1 MVSKSMHE
9 LNSSHLESI
18 HMKKLLV
25 VAALAS
31 AFMAT
36 SAFAQGYIG
45 FGLGSATIRGANSTS
60 GLVTVTGGD
69 SSKGSAKIYGGFQF
83 TPNWGL
89 EAQYSDLGSRN
100 YTVTTAGVVTGSGN
114 ARSSQYS
121 LAGTGTVPLGTNFAL
136 IGKLGVSANRAGYPG
151 SNNKTSLMAGV
162 GVSYSITPRLAV
174 RLEYE
179 DFGKFADNNGFGG
192 GSIRGTNTSL
202 SLNYAF

>member
-1 MVSKSMHE
+1 
-9 LNSSHLESI
+9 
-18 HMKKLLV
+18 MKKLLV

-31 AFMAT
+31 TFMAT

-45 FGLGSATIRGANSTS
+45 FGLGSSNSRGANSS
-60 GLVTVTGGD
+60 VGAVTVTGAD

-89 EAQYSDLGSRN
+89 EAQYTDLGNRS
-100 YTVTTAGVVTGSGN
+100 YTVNNAGVITTGN

-121 LAGTGTVPLGTNFAL
+121 LAGTGTLPIAQSFAL
-136 IGKLGVSANRAGYPG
+136 IGKLGVSANRANFSG

-179 DFGKFADNNGFGG
+179 DFGKFSDGNGLGG
-192 GSIRGTNTSL
+192 GSIRATNTSL
-202 SLNYAF
+202 NLQYAF

>member
-1 MVSKSMHE
+1 MHQFI
-9 LNSSHLESI
+9 SFHLESI
-18 HMKKLLV
+18 QMKKLLV

-31 AFMAT
+31 TFMAT

-45 FGLGSATIRGANSTS
+45 FGLGSANVRGTNSTVGAVS
-60 GLVTVTGGD
+60 VTGGD

-100 YTVTTAGVVTGSGN
+100 YTVTNAGVVTTGS

-121 LAGTGTVPLGTNFAL
+121 LAGTGTLPMGNSFAL

-151 SNNKTSLMAGV
+151 SNNKTSVMAGV

-179 DFGKFADNNGFGG
+179 DFGKFSDNNGFGG
-192 GSIRGTNTSL
+192 GSIRATNTSL
-202 SLNYAF
+202 NLQYAF